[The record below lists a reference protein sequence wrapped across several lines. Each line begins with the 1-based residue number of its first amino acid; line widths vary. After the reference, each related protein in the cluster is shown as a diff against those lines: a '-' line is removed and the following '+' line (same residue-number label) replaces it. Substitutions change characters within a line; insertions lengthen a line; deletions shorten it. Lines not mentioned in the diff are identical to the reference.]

1 MSNRKP
7 YLKFRSHL
15 DAQKK
20 KKNVKNSRG
29 AIVFQLD
36 FFHSHQ
42 PALV

>member
-15 DAQKK
+15 DAQK